1 MEHDEDFVL
10 PAIRTALT
18 APAAAAARAH
28 LCIII
33 IIIIII
39 IYLSGSHRERY
50 EQTESPGVPS
60 NGGFGH
66 RGGGGNRLGAR

>member
-28 LCIII
+28 LC
-33 IIIIII
+33 III